1 MWSNPDAGKD
11 GRQEEKRMTEDEM
24 AGCHHRPMDMSLGK
38 LRELVMDR
46 EAWHAAVHGVAKSR
60 PRMSDWTE
68 PNWKLSQEY
77 WSLMPKREADLS
89 SQVQGLIGL
98 LVIHLISS
106 LFCNKA
112 LIFTETAQLWLWWWP
127 HVTYTSP
134 PAWALQQQV
143 LCTYGLIASLPS
155 IKAKPFSILYQSRA
169 HQAKQGPEICFFLYP
184 VSFHSEKASSLMKER
199 LMNKPW
205 LLWSWAG

>member
-1 MWSNPDAGKD
+1 MGFVAPQLAWGSKESDTNERLNWTELKALPGILIPDA
-11 GRQEEKRMTEDEM
+11 QERSRSELPGTRS
-24 AGCHHRPMDMSLGK
+24 HR
-38 LRELVMDR
+38 LV
-46 EAWHAAVHGVAKSR
+46 V
-60 PRMSDWTE
+60 T
-68 PNWKLSQEY
+68 
-77 WSLMPKREADLS
+77 
-89 SQVQGLIGL
+89 
-98 LVIHLISS
+98 HLISS

-112 LIFTETAQLWLWWWP
+112 LIFTETAELWLWWWP

-143 LCTYGLIASLPS
+143 LCTYGLIASLLS

-184 VSFHSEKASSLMKER
+184 VSFHSEKISSLMKEK
-199 LMNKPW
+199 LMDKPW